1 MPKIVD
7 HDERRTDIVRAII
20 KVVGEG
26 GLSGATVRS
35 IAREGGFSSGV
46 IAHYFANKDEM
57 VRYAFEFV
65 ADRIFRRIDARLK
78 QASGPDRVR
87 IILEEHVP
95 VSKQDEETAVALAF
109 WEMALH
115 DQELRALFRDKYR
128 RWRDYLRLELGR
140 LLPDLEPDALNRR
153 VDLAVAMADGLLVT
167 FALDGR
173 NYRQMDRRA
182 ILGDLMALLGF
193 DNCKAKA
200 A

>member
-7 HDERRTDIVRAII
+7 HDERRTEVVKAII
-20 KVVGEG
+20 KVVGQG
-26 GLSGATVRS
+26 GLAGATVRS

-65 ADRIFRRIDARLK
+65 ADRVFRRIDARLN

-87 IILEEHVP
+87 VILEEHVP
-95 VSKQDEETAVALAF
+95 LSLQDEETAVAVAF

-115 DQELRALFRDKYR
+115 DQELRGLFRDKYK

-140 LLPDLEPDALNRR
+140 LLPALAPEALDRR
-153 VDLAVAMADGLLVT
+153 VDLAVAAADGLLVT
-167 FALDGR
+167 FALDGKS
-173 NYRQMDRRA
+173 YRQVDRHA
-182 ILGDLMALLGF
+182 LLDDLMAALGLEER
-193 DNCKAKA
+193 KA
-200 A
+200 AAA

>member
-20 KVVGEG
+20 KVVAEG
-26 GLSGATVRS
+26 GLAGATVRS

-46 IAHYFANKDEM
+46 IAHYFSNKDEM

-65 ADRIFRRIDARLK
+65 ADRIFRRIDARLI
-78 QASGPDRVR
+78 QAKGPDRLRV
-87 IILEEHVP
+87 ILEEHVP
-95 VSKQDEETAVALAF
+95 ISKQDEETAVALAF
-109 WEMALH
+109 WEIALH
-115 DQELRALFRDKYR
+115 DAALRAMFRDKYR

-140 LLPDLEPDALNRR
+140 LLPDVKPEVLDRR

-173 NYRQMDRRA
+173 NYRPMDRRA
-182 ILGDLMALLGF
+182 ILDEFLMLLGVHSES
-193 DNCKAKA
+193 A
-200 A
+200 AAA

>member
-7 HDERRTDIVRAII
+7 HDERRTEIVRAII
-20 KVVGEG
+20 KVVAGG
-26 GLSGATVRS
+26 GLAGATVRS

-65 ADRIFRRIDARLK
+65 ADRVFRRIDARLK
-78 QASGPDRVR
+78 QSEGADRVR
-87 IILEEHVP
+87 VILEEHVP

-115 DQELRALFRDKYR
+115 DPELRAMFREKYR
-128 RWRDYLRLELGR
+128 RWRDYLRSELAA
-140 LLPDLEPDALNRR
+140 LLPDLAPDALDRR
-153 VDLAVAMADGLLVT
+153 VDLAVAAADGLLVT

-182 ILGDLMALLGF
+182 ILDDLMALLGLEQR
-193 DNCKAKA
+193 KA
-200 A
+200 AAA

>member
-26 GLSGATVRS
+26 GLAGATVRS

-65 ADRIFRRIDARLK
+65 ADRVFRRIDARLK
-78 QASGPDRVR
+78 QAVGGQSGSGDPRR
-87 IILEEHVP
+87 AC
-95 VSKQDEETAVALAF
+95 SGKQAG
-109 WEMALH
+109 
-115 DQELRALFRDKYR
+115 RRNCCLF
-128 RWRDYLRLELGR
+128 
-140 LLPDLEPDALNRR
+140 
-153 VDLAVAMADGLLVT
+153 GLLG
-167 FALDGR
+167 DG
-173 NYRQMDRRA
+173 
-182 ILGDLMALLGF
+182 
-193 DNCKAKA
+193 A